1 MRNTFAKRFTKITA
15 LVLVIATVILACI
28 SCAGEKGT
36 SEPKDTHKDY
46 AASVKLDLNSSETL
60 KQEVTVHAYIDGDTT
75 HFNVPESVM
84 PGGVLKARY
93 LAINTPE
100 STGKIEPWGKTAS
113 NYTKETLKNATSII
127 LESDNNKWNADST
140 GGRYLVWVW
149 YKTAESDTYR
159 NLNIEI
165 LQLGLAIASNSANNR
180 YGETCMAAI
189 AQAKKEELHSHSS
202 EKDPLF
208 PYGEAKE
215 ITLKEL
221 RVNVTDYD
229 NAKVAF
235 EGVVTMNNANTA
247 YIEDYD
253 EETGLYYG
261 ISVYYGY
268 GLEANGLEILNVGN
282 RVRIVGTVTY
292 YETGGY
298 YQVSGVE
305 YNSWNPDAPNNL
317 KLISTGHTPTFKVI
331 DGATY
336 KSDVTVEIEDAEP
349 KQVKFASLALDTT
362 VEMKGLVVTD
372 CYTTTKEDSSSKGAI
387 TLTCTTPDGQSV
399 QIRTIVLYD
408 ESGNLV
414 TEDYFM
420 GKTIDVKGIVT
431 FFSDDYQIK
440 LFSVNDVVIH

>member
-1 MRNTFAKRFTKITA
+1 MNKTFIKNIKKIAA
-15 LVLVIATVILACI
+15 LLLALLTVILACA
-28 SCAGEKGT
+28 SCTGKADGDK
-36 SEPKDTHKDY
+36 EPKHKDY
-46 AASVKLDLNSSETL
+46 AASVKLDMTSSETL

-113 NYTKETLKNATSII
+113 EYTKNTLKNATSII
-127 LESDNNKWNADST
+127 IESDDNKWNADST

-149 YKTAESDTYR
+149 YKTADSDTYR

-189 AQAKKEELHSHSS
+189 AQAKEEALHSHST

-208 PYGEAKE
+208 PYGEATE
-215 ITLKEL
+215 LTLKEL
-221 RVNVTDYD
+221 RTNVTEYD

-235 EGVVTMNNANTA
+235 EGIVTMNNANTA
-247 YIEDYD
+247 YIEEYD

-268 GLEANGLEILNVGN
+268 GLNGDGLEILGVGN
-282 RVRIVGTVTY
+282 RVRVVGTVTY

-305 YNSWNPDAPNNL
+305 YSSMRPNNPNNL
-317 KLISTGHTPTFKVI
+317 KLISTGHTPTFKLT

-336 KSDVTVEIEDAEP
+336 KSEVTVDFEDADS
-349 KQVKFASLALDTT
+349 KTFKYANLALDTT
-362 VEMKGLVVTD
+362 IEMKGLVVTD

-399 QIRTIVLYD
+399 QVRTIVLYD
-408 ESGNLV
+408 EDGALV

-420 GKTIDVKGIVT
+420 GKTIDVKGIIT
-431 FFSDDYQIK
+431 FFSGDYQIK
-440 LFSVNDVVIH
+440 LFSVHDVVVH

>member
-1 MRNTFAKRFTKITA
+1 MKSAFIKRFTKITA
-15 LVLVIATVILACI
+15 LVLVALTVILACA
-28 SCAGEKGT
+28 SCARNDGGEKNDG
-36 SEPKDTHKDY
+36 HKDY
-46 AASVKLDLNSSETL
+46 AASVTLDMSSNTL

-127 LESDNNKWNADST
+127 IESDDNKWNADST

-149 YKTAESDTYR
+149 YKTADSDTYR

-189 AQAKKEELHSHSS
+189 AQAKNEGLHTHST

-208 PYGEAKE
+208 PYGEAAE

-235 EGVVTMNNANTA
+235 EGVVTMNNSNTA
-247 YIEDYD
+247 YIEEYD

-268 GLEANGLEILNVGN
+268 GLNGDGLEILGVGN

-305 YNSWNPDAPNNL
+305 YSSMRPNNPNNL

-331 DGATY
+331 DGNTY
-336 KSDVTVEIEDAEP
+336 KSDVTVEIEDAAPRTE
-349 KQVKFASLALDTT
+349 KFASLALDTT

-372 CYTTTKEDSSSKGAI
+372 CYTTAKEDSSSKGAI
-387 TLTCTTPDGQSV
+387 TLTCVTPDGNTV
-399 QIRTIVLYD
+399 QVRTIVLYD
-408 ESGNLV
+408 NNNVLI

-420 GKTIDVKGIVT
+420 GKTIDVKGIIT

>member
-1 MRNTFAKRFTKITA
+1 MKTAFIKRFTKITA
-15 LVLVIATVILACI
+15 LVLVIATVILTCI
-28 SCAGEKGT
+28 SCVGEKDG

-46 AASVKLDLNSSETL
+46 AASVKLDLSSSETI

-127 LESDNNKWNADST
+127 IESDDNKWNADST

-189 AQAKKEELHSHSS
+189 AQAKKEELHSHSL

-208 PYGEAKE
+208 PYGEAHE
-215 ITLKEL
+215 LTLKEL
-221 RVNVTDYD
+221 RVNVTEYD

-268 GLEANGLEILNVGN
+268 GLGGDGLEILNVGN

-305 YNSWNPDAPNNL
+305 YSAMRPNNPNNL
-317 KLISTGHTPTFKVI
+317 KLISTGHTPTFKLV
-331 DGATY
+331 DGETY
-336 KSDVTVEIEDAEP
+336 KSDVTIEIEDSEP
-349 KQVKFASLALDTT
+349 KIVKFAALALDTT

-387 TLTCTTPDGQSV
+387 TLTCETPDGKSV

-408 ESGNLV
+408 ENGALI

-420 GKTIDVKGIVT
+420 GKTIDVKGIIT
-431 FFSDDYQIK
+431 FFADDYQIK

>member
-1 MRNTFAKRFTKITA
+1 MRSAFVKRFTKITA
-15 LVLVIATVILACI
+15 LMLALLTVILACV
-28 SCAGEKGT
+28 SCAGEDGGKKP
-36 SEPKDTHKDY
+36 EKHIDY
-46 AASVKLDLNSSETL
+46 AASVKLDMSSNTL

-75 HFNVPESVM
+75 HFNVPETVM

-127 LESDNNKWNADST
+127 LESDNGKWNADST

-149 YKTAESDTYR
+149 YKTADSDSYR

-189 AQAKKEELHSHSS
+189 AQAKKEGLHTHSI

-208 PYGEAKE
+208 PYGEATE
-215 ITLKEL
+215 LTLKEL
-221 RVNVTDYD
+221 RTNVTEYD

-247 YIEDYD
+247 YIEEYD

-268 GLEANGLEILNVGN
+268 GLNGDGLEILNVGN

-305 YNSWNPDAPNNL
+305 YSSMRPNNPNNL
-317 KLISTGHTPTFKVI
+317 KLISTGHTPTFKLT

-336 KSDVTVEIEDAEP
+336 KSDVTLDFEDKESKTFKYAN
-349 KQVKFASLALDTT
+349 LALDTT
-362 VEMKGLVVTD
+362 IEMKGLLVTD

-387 TLTCTTPDGQSV
+387 TLTCTTPDGKEV
-399 QIRTIVLYD
+399 QVRTVVLYD
-408 ESGNLV
+408 SNNVLI

-420 GKTIDVKGIVT
+420 GKTIDVKGIIT
-431 FFSDDYQIK
+431 YFDGDYQIK
-440 LFSVNDVVIH
+440 LFSVNDVVVH

>member
-1 MRNTFAKRFTKITA
+1 MKKNFIKNLTKVTA
-15 LVLVIATVILACI
+15 LVLVALTVIVACV
-28 SCAGEKGT
+28 SCTGDKVGEST
-36 SEPKDTHKDY
+36 DTHKDY
-46 AASVKLDLNSSETL
+46 AASVKLDLTSSETL

-113 NYTKETLKNATSII
+113 EYTKNTLKNATSII
-127 LESDNNKWNADST
+127 IESDDNKWNADST

-149 YKTAESDTYR
+149 YKTADSDTYR

-189 AQAKKEELHSHSS
+189 AQAKKEELHSHST

-208 PYGEAKE
+208 PYGEAAE

-221 RVNVTDYD
+221 RTNVTDYD

-235 EGVVTMNNANTA
+235 EGIVTMNNANTA
-247 YIEDYD
+247 YVEEYD

-268 GLEANGLEILNVGN
+268 GLNGDGLEILGVGN

-305 YNSWNPDAPNNL
+305 YSAMRPNNPNNL
-317 KLISTGHTPTFKVI
+317 KLISTGHTPTFKLV
-331 DGATY
+331 DGATFE
-336 KSDVTVEIEDAEP
+336 SNVTVDFEDADS
-349 KQVKFASLALDTT
+349 KTFKYASLALDTT

-387 TLTCTTPDGQSV
+387 TLTCTTPDGKTV
-399 QIRTIVLYD
+399 QVRTIVLYD
-408 ESGNLV
+408 SNNVLV

-431 FFSDDYQIK
+431 FFDGDYQIK
-440 LFSVNDVVIH
+440 LFSVNDVVVH

>member
-1 MRNTFAKRFTKITA
+1 MKKNYINNIKTLAALLFA
-15 LVLVIATVILACI
+15 LLTVILACA
-28 SCAGEKGT
+28 SCTGKADGEK
-36 SEPKDTHKDY
+36 EPKHIDY
-46 AASVKLDLNSSETL
+46 AASVKLDMSSNTL
-60 KQEVTVHAYIDGDTT
+60 KEKVTVHAYIDGDTT
-75 HFNVPESVM
+75 HFNVPTSVL

-113 NYTKETLKNATSII
+113 NYTKETLENATSII
-127 LESDNNKWNADST
+127 IESDDDKWNADST

-149 YKTAESDTYR
+149 YKTADSDTYR

-189 AQAKKEELHSHSS
+189 AQATEEELHVHST

-221 RVNVTDYD
+221 RLNIEEYD
-229 NAKVAF
+229 NNKVAF
-235 EGVVTMNNANTA
+235 EGVVTKNSNNSV
-247 YIEDYD
+247 YVEDYD

-268 GLEANGLEILNVGN
+268 NLNGDGLQILNVGN

-305 YNSWNPDAPNNL
+305 YSPMRPNNPNNL
-317 KLISTGHTPTFKVI
+317 KLISTGHSPSFRLV

-336 KSDVTVEIEDAEP
+336 TSDVTVDIEDVGS
-349 KQVKFASLALDTT
+349 KTVKYAALALDTT
-362 VEMKGLVVTD
+362 IEMKNLKVTD
-372 CYTTTKEDSSSKGAI
+372 CYTTTKEDSTSKGAI
-387 TLTCTTPDGQSV
+387 TLTCETPDGKTV
-399 QIRTIVLYD
+399 QVRTIVLYD
-408 ESGNLV
+408 DNNALV

-431 FFSDDYQIK
+431 YFSGDYQIK
-440 LFSVNDVVIH
+440 LFSVKDVVIH

>member
-1 MRNTFAKRFTKITA
+1 MKKSFIKNITKVTA
-15 LVLVIATVILACI
+15 LVLVALTVIIACV
-28 SCAGEKGT
+28 SCVGDKGGE
-36 SEPKDTHKDY
+36 PADTHKDY
-46 AASVKLDLNSSETL
+46 AASVTLDLNSSETI

-75 HFNVPESVM
+75 HFNVPTSVM
-84 PGGVLKARY
+84 PNGILKARY

-100 STGKIEPWGKTAS
+100 STGKIEPWGKAAS

-127 LESDNNKWNADST
+127 IESDNNKWNADST
-140 GGRYLVWVW
+140 GDRYLVWVW
-149 YKTAESDTYR
+149 YKTADSDTYR

-180 YGETCMAAI
+180 YGEVCMNAI
-189 AQAKKEELHSHSS
+189 AQAKAEKLHSHST

-208 PYGEAKE
+208 PYGEASE
-215 ITLKEL
+215 LTLKEL

-247 YIEDYD
+247 YVEDYD

-268 GLEANGLEILNVGN
+268 GLNGDGLEILSLGN

-305 YNSWNPDAPNNL
+305 YSSMRPNNPNNL
-317 KLISTGHTPTFKVI
+317 KLISQGHEAGYKEI

-336 KSDVTVEIEDAEP
+336 MSNVTIDIEDAES
-349 KQVKFASLALDTT
+349 KNVRFAKLALDTT
-362 VEMKGLVVTD
+362 VSMKNLTVTK
-372 CYTTTKEDSSSKGAI
+372 CYTTSNGGSSDGAI
-387 TLTCTTPDGQSV
+387 TITCSTPDGNTV
-399 QIRTIVLYD
+399 QLRTNVLYD
-408 ESGNLV
+408 NDGNLIKQ
-414 TEDYFM
+414 DYFM
-420 GKTIDVKGIVT
+420 GKTIDVKGIMA

-440 LFSVNDVVIH
+440 IFSVNDVVIH

>member
-1 MRNTFAKRFTKITA
+1 MKTAFIKRFTKITA

-28 SCAGEKGT
+28 SCAGEKGG

-46 AASVKLDLNSSETL
+46 AASVKLDLESSETL

-113 NYTKETLKNATSII
+113 EYTKNTLKNATSII
-127 LESDNNKWNADST
+127 IESDDNKWNADST

-189 AQAKKEELHSHSS
+189 AQAKKEELHSHSL

-208 PYGEAKE
+208 PYGEATE
-215 ITLKEL
+215 LTLKEL

-235 EGVVTMNNANTA
+235 EGIVTMNNANTA
-247 YIEDYD
+247 YVEDYD

-268 GLEANGLEILNVGN
+268 GLGGDGLEILNVGN

-305 YNSWNPDAPNNL
+305 YSAMRPNNPNNL
-317 KLISTGHTPTFKVI
+317 KLISTGHTPTFKLV

-336 KSDVTVEIEDAEP
+336 KSDVTIEIEDSEP
-349 KQVKFASLALDTT
+349 KTVKFAALALDTT
-362 VEMKGLVVTD
+362 IEMKGLLVTD

-387 TLTCTTPDGQSV
+387 TLTCETPDGKSV
-399 QIRTIVLYD
+399 QIRTIVLYND
-408 ESGNLV
+408 NGELV

-420 GKTIDVKGIVT
+420 GKTIDVKGIIT
-431 FFSDDYQIK
+431 FFADDYQIK
-440 LFSVNDVVIH
+440 LFSVNDVVVH

>member
-1 MRNTFAKRFTKITA
+1 MKRTHFNNIKRIAA
-15 LVLVIATVILACI
+15 LMLALITVILACA
-28 SCAGEKGT
+28 SCTGGDGGEKK
-36 SEPKDTHKDY
+36 EPTHVDY
-46 AASVKLDLNSSETL
+46 AASVKLDMSSNTL

-75 HFNVPESVM
+75 HFNVPESVL

-100 STGKIEPWGKTAS
+100 STGKIEPWGKTAAQF
-113 NYTKETLKNATSII
+113 TKEKLINATSII
-127 LESDNNKWNADST
+127 IESDDNKWNADST

-149 YKTAESDTYR
+149 YKTADSDTYR

-180 YGETCMAAI
+180 YGEICMEAI
-189 AQAKKEELHSHSS
+189 AQAKSEGLHTHST

-221 RVNVTDYD
+221 RTNVTEYD

-235 EGVVTMNNANTA
+235 EGVVTMNNANTV
-247 YIEDYD
+247 YVEEYD

-268 GLEANGLEILNVGN
+268 GLEANGLDILNVGN
-282 RVRIVGTVTY
+282 RVRVVGTVTF

-298 YQVSGVE
+298 YQVSGVD
-305 YNSWNPDAPNNL
+305 YNSWNPDSPNNL
-317 KLISTGHTPTFKVI
+317 KLISTGHTGAFKLT

-336 KSDVTVEIEDAEP
+336 KSEVTLDFEDAES
-349 KQVKFASLALDTT
+349 KTYKYAALALDTT
-362 VEMKGLVVTD
+362 VEMKNLTVTD

-387 TLTCTTPDGQSV
+387 TLTCTTPDGKTV
-399 QIRTIVLYD
+399 QVRTIVLYNAD
-408 ESGNLV
+408 GVLV

-431 FFSDDYQIK
+431 FFADDYQIK
-440 LFSVNDVVIH
+440 LFSINDVVVH

>member
-1 MRNTFAKRFTKITA
+1 MKSAFVRRFTKITA
-15 LVLVIATVILACI
+15 LVLVAMTVILACV
-28 SCAGEKGT
+28 SCAGGDGGKK
-36 SEPKDTHKDY
+36 PDKHVDY
-46 AASVKLDLNSSETL
+46 AASVKLDMSSNTL

-75 HFNVPESVM
+75 HFNVPTSVL

-100 STGKIEPWGKTAS
+100 STGKIEPWGKTAAQ
-113 NYTKETLKNATSII
+113 YTKNALKNATSII
-127 LESDNNKWNADST
+127 IESDDDKWNADST

-149 YKTAESDTYR
+149 YKTADSDTYR

-180 YGETCMAAI
+180 YGETCMEAI
-189 AQAKKEELHSHSS
+189 AQATREGLSVHST

-215 ITLKEL
+215 VTLKEL

-229 NAKVAF
+229 NSKVAF
-235 EGVVTMNNANTA
+235 EGVITMNSSETV

-268 GLEANGLEILNVGN
+268 SLNGDGLQILSVGN

-298 YQVSGVE
+298 YQVSGIQ
-305 YNSWNPDAPNNL
+305 YSPMRPTDPNNI
-317 KLISTGHTPTFKVI
+317 KLVSTGHTPAYKET
-331 DGATY
+331 DGETY
-336 KSDVTVEIEDAEP
+336 KSDITIEIEDAAP
-349 KQVKFASLALDTT
+349 KTVKYASLALDTSI
-362 VEMKGLVVTD
+362 EMKGLLVTD

-387 TLTCTTPDGQSV
+387 TLTCTTPDGKSV
-399 QIRTIVLYD
+399 QVRTIVLYND
-408 ESGNLV
+408 NNELI

-420 GKTIDVKGIVT
+420 GKTIDVKGIIT
-431 FFSDDYQIK
+431 FFADDYQIK
-440 LFSVNDVVIH
+440 LFSINDVVVH